1 MIAVLFKKMDQM
13 PKFVTFARRI
23 FAMAGPYVRNRSKK
37 IHFVNANFPLKP
49 LNFQIKLKLPD
60 EAVMEANLYDTC
72 DEAVTEANLY
82 DTCEKPYLSM
92 IAIFLTYFVL

>member
-37 IHFVNANFPLKP
+37 IHFVNANFPLKT

-60 EAVMEANLYDTC
+60 EAVMEANLYY
-72 DEAVTEANLY
+72 LS
-82 DTCEKPYLSM
+82 TCEKPYLSM
-92 IAIFLTYFVL
+92 IAIFLTYFIL